1 MLFRCNQGAPAHQ
14 LILFILY
21 VGIVIIA
28 VIGITR
34 IGLPCF
40 DWSLS
45 AHANSYDALT
55 LTLSSTVSKSILL
68 QNPQGTEFGPYMMS
82 YDVIDLMVC
91 SFELAHKIPGCLG
104 TAWLRQDLE
113 VLLGNFARRTL
124 SRKQLGQRHMA
135 LTRACGST
143 IGRRRNRGA
152 TEASIRLFE
161 NEVQAKI
168 SSITRLLLF
177 SFIFIHFP
185 LQNYWFG
192 FLSGLV
198 SWDETMG
205 FDALPCEIQGDR
217 HVGSSV
223 GQPNKPPPI
232 EV

>member
-1 MLFRCNQGAPAHQ
+1 
-14 LILFILY
+14 
-21 VGIVIIA
+21 
-28 VIGITR
+28 
-34 IGLPCF
+34 
-40 DWSLS
+40 
-45 AHANSYDALT
+45 
-55 LTLSSTVSKSILL
+55 
-68 QNPQGTEFGPYMMS
+68 MMS

-177 SFIFIHFP
+177 SFIFHFKIIGLDSFP
-185 LQNYWFG
+185 DWF
-192 FLSGLV
+192 LETKP
-198 SWDETMG
+198 WDLMLYPVKSKATG
-205 FDALPCEIQGDR
+205 TWGAQSANPISHPQLR
-217 HVGSSV
+217 SSTV
-223 GQPNKPPPI
+223 WFSNDIIGHSIGPVKT
-232 EV
+232 

>member
-1 MLFRCNQGAPAHQ
+1 
-14 LILFILY
+14 
-21 VGIVIIA
+21 
-28 VIGITR
+28 
-34 IGLPCF
+34 
-40 DWSLS
+40 
-45 AHANSYDALT
+45 
-55 LTLSSTVSKSILL
+55 
-68 QNPQGTEFGPYMMS
+68 MMS

-91 SFELAHKIPGCLG
+91 SFELAHKIPCCLG

-124 SRKQLGQRHMA
+124 SRKQLGLRHMA

-198 SWDETMG
+198 FETKPWDLMLYPVKSKATG
-205 FDALPCEIQGDR
+205 TWGAQSANPISHPQLR
-217 HVGSSV
+217 SSTV
-223 GQPNKPPPI
+223 WFRNDIIGHSIGPVKT
-232 EV
+232 